1 MKEIK
6 LHQLLLL
13 LGITLN
19 HLENVKIKIGKKSVL
34 KISMKKMKQLL
45 IIALITMMKLNYKL
59 INNLEIPNNL
69 DSIFTLV

>member
-6 LHQLLLL
+6 LHQPLLL
-13 LGITLN
+13 LGITQN
-19 HLENVKIKIGKKSVL
+19 HLENVKIQIGKKSVL

-45 IIALITMMKLNYKL
+45 IIALIAMMKLNYKL
-59 INNLEIPNNL
+59 INKLEIPNNL

>member
-45 IIALITMMKLNYKL
+45 IIALTTMMTSNYKL
-59 INNLEIPNNL
+59 INKLEITNN
-69 DSIFTLV
+69 

>member
-59 INNLEIPNNL
+59 INKLEIPNNL

>member
-6 LHQLLLL
+6 LHQPLLL

-45 IIALITMMKLNYKL
+45 IIALIDMMKLNYKL
-59 INNLEIPNNL
+59 INKLEIPNNL

>member
-45 IIALITMMKLNYKL
+45 IIALIAMMKLNYKL
-59 INNLEIPNNL
+59 INKLEIPNNL